1 MYPVRL
7 IGSRTVLREFRSN
20 DVAAAFGVVGDDRV
34 TVSLSFD
41 SRSRDDTARMVAEI
55 VERAARSPRTEYYLA
70 IVEPAA
76 SRLVGFVRLGLTGVR
91 AGRLGYAIRPD
102 SWRLG
107 YALDAAET
115 MLRFGFAELDLHRVS
130 AAIGPENVASIA
142 MVGKLRFVH
151 GG

>member
-91 AGRLGYAIRPD
+91 AGRLGYAIRPA

-107 YALDAAET
+107 YSPDAAAT
-115 MLRFGFAELDLHRVS
+115 IPRFAFPPPH
-130 AAIGPENVASIA
+130 PPP
-142 MVGKLRFVH
+142 
-151 GG
+151 